1 MSDPNASS
9 VLRYEPK
16 PTAPVP
22 QPFDRLKELVANG
35 YVPDPGTPGEAGL
48 LLRHRSAPDL
58 ILFEDGRIE
67 VPIGQPAK
75 GGRRFSNWSGWFKF
89 AVLVAIGFVFW
100 LISVTATVS
109 ILESM

>member
-1 MSDPNASS
+1 MSETNAPP
-9 VLRYEPK
+9 VLRYESE
-16 PTAPVP
+16 PVPADP

-75 GGRRFSNWSGWFKF
+75 GARRFSNWRGWFKF

-100 LISVTATVS
+100 IISVTATVS